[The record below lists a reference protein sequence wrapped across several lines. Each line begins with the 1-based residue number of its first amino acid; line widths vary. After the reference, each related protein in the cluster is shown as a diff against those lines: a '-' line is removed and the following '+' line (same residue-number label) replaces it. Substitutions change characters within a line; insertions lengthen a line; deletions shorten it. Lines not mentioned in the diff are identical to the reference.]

1 MRGMRAAFPTQVLRQ
16 GVAQQRHAMGQV
28 RRACRATFAPILRV
42 RVEPAT
48 GAVTAQTVMT

>member
-42 RVEPAT
+42 RVEPAA